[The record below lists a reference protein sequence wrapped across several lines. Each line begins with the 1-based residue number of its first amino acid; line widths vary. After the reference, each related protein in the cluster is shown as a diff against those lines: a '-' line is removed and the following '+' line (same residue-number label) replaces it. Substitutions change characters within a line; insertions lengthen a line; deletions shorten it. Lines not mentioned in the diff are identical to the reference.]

1 MRLLPER
8 LNPST
13 LRQGRDIA
21 ALPINHA
28 SRMVTR
34 HAGTQT
40 DPNAATGRDVIAS
53 FLMCPTGL
61 LGNYSAFIL
70 GVIPRPVN
78 VPVS

>member
-1 MRLLPER
+1 MPLLPER

-28 SRMVTR
+28 SHMVTK

-40 DPNAATGRDVIAS
+40 DPKAATGRGGIAS
-53 FLMCPTGL
+53 FSTCSTGL
-61 LGNYSAFIL
+61 LEDYGAFIL
-70 GVIPRPVN
+70 GMVSRPVN
-78 VPVS
+78 VLVD

>member
-1 MRLLPER
+1 MPLLPER

-28 SRMVTR
+28 SHMVTR

-40 DPNAATGRDVIAS
+40 DPNAATGRGGIAS
-53 FLMCPTGL
+53 FLTCPTGL
-61 LGNYSAFIL
+61 LRDCSAFIL
-70 GVIPRPVN
+70 GAIPMPVN
-78 VPVS
+78 VPVD